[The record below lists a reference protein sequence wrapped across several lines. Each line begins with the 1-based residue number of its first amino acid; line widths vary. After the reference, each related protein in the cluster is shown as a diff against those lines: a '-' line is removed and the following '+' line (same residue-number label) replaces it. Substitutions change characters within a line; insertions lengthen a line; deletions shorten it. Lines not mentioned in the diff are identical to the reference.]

1 MKFNE
6 LFTAD
11 NGIFT
16 QVFKADFP
24 ELYTTCFG
32 TIEPVMLDR
41 WTNIKYGGRELLETV
56 TADTFKN
63 FVGSVIAI
71 NADKWANVANLLAKQ
86 YDCLNPTVKTVT
98 TTKQATT
105 ATTEA
110 NENINAQKA
119 FNDEQFNDGQRN
131 QTNGTGSRQDD
142 ESTTSTENGLGSST
156 LYSTIIQ
163 KEKALR
169 EDEYKRTIVA
179 EIVNEI
185 SLTIYN

>member
-1 MKFNE
+1 MKLNE

-11 NGIFT
+11 NGIFA
-16 QVFKADFP
+16 QVFKTDFP
-24 ELYTTCFG
+24 ELYATCFG
-32 TIEPVMLDR
+32 TVEPVMLDR
-41 WTNIKYGGRELLETV
+41 WTWIKYGGRELLDTV
-56 TADTFKN
+56 TEATYQN

-71 NADKWANVANLLAKQ
+71 NADKWTNVANLLAKQ
-86 YDCLNPTVKTVT
+86 YDCLNPTVKTLT
-98 TTKQATT
+98 TTKTATT

-142 ESTTSTENGLGSST
+142 ESTNSTESGLGSGTLNST
-156 LYSTIIQ
+156 VIQ
-163 KEKALR
+163 KEKELR
-169 EDEYKRTIVA
+169 QDEYKRTIVA

-185 SLTIYN
+185 TLTIYK

>member
-11 NGIFT
+11 NGIFA
-16 QVFKADFP
+16 QVFKTDFP
-24 ELYTTCFG
+24 DLYTTCFG
-32 TIEPVMLDR
+32 SVEPVMIDR
-41 WTNIKYGGRELLETV
+41 WAWIKYGGRELLETV
-56 TADTFKN
+56 TADTYKN
-63 FVGSVIAI
+63 FVSSVIAV
-71 NADKWANVANLLAKQ
+71 NADKWTNVAELLAKK

-98 TTKQATT
+98 TTKTATT

-142 ESTTSTENGLGSST
+142 ESTTSTENGLGGGT
-156 LYSTIIQ
+156 IYSTVIQ

-169 EDEYKRTIVA
+169 QDEYKRTVVA
-179 EIVNEI
+179 ELVDEI
-185 SLTIYN
+185 TLNIYK

>member
-1 MKFNE
+1 MKLNE

-11 NGIFT
+11 NGIFA
-16 QVFKADFP
+16 QVFKPDFS

-41 WTNIKYGGRELLETV
+41 WTNIKYGGRELLATV

-63 FVGSVIAI
+63 FVGSIIAI
-71 NADKWANVANLLAKQ
+71 NAGKWANVANLLAKQ

-98 TTKQATT
+98 TTKTATT

-110 NENINAQKA
+110 NENINAQKV

-142 ESTTSTENGLGSST
+142 ESTTSTENGLGGGTLNST
-156 LYSTIIQ
+156 VIQ

-169 EDEYKRTIVA
+169 QDEYKRTIVA

-185 SLTIYN
+185 TLTIYK